1 MKNNLFRKFLAVF
14 LTGTLLGAVGCKDYD
29 DDIND
34 LKGQI
39 DDLKGKIELKADA
52 SALQTLQSE
61 IKLEFD
67 KYALKTTVD
76 GISAEVDKCLKSDD
90 LAQKLEKLGN
100 EISAK
105 IMEEVKN
112 LKYQNPEEVGKLISA
127 QLTEANIWSKINSKV
142 TTEIGEYLKKNGI
155 GTEATNKVL
164 AAVKKPL
171 RPTRT

>member
-127 QLTEANIWSKINSKV
+127 QLTEANIW
-142 TTEIGEYLKKNGI
+142 
-155 GTEATNKVL
+155 
-164 AAVKKPL
+164 
-171 RPTRT
+171 